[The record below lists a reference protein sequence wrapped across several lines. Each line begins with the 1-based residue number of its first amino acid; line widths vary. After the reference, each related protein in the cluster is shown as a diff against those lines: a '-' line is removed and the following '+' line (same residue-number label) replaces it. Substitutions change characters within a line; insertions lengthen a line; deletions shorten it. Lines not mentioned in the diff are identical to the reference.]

1 MTPMPRTQLYLI
13 RHGEQDP
20 ATDHATGGGLSA
32 LGREQADRLG
42 RRLGTV
48 PFSAIHHSPLVRA
61 AQTAEVVADH
71 LPQVPRH
78 ACDFVADRTPVPSP
92 RQRGQYPDRW
102 LAWLDGVPEDE
113 RDVDATALRAAV
125 EHFGVTHSEDRYE
138 LLITHNFVIG
148 WFVRHT
154 LDAPVWRWIGLQQD
168 NCAITI
174 VQWDSDRPP
183 TLVSFN
189 DTGHLAS

>member
-1 MTPMPRTQLYLI
+1 MARTQLYLV

-20 ATDHATGGGLSA
+20 GVDHALGGGLSA

-42 RRLGTV
+42 RRLRAV
-48 PFSAIHHSPLVRA
+48 PFSAIHHSPLARA
-61 AQTAEVVADH
+61 VQTADVIAGY

-78 ACDFVADRTPVPSP
+78 DCDFVADRTPVPSAEH
-92 RQRGQYPDRW
+92 RDRYPDRW
-102 LAWLDGVPEDE
+102 HAWFDGVPADE
-113 RDVDATALRAAV
+113 RDEDAVGLRAAV
-125 EHFGVTHSEDRYE
+125 DHFGATGEEDRHE

-148 WFVRHT
+148 WFVRHV
-154 LDAPVWRWIGLQQD
+154 LDAPVWRWIGLNQA

-174 VQWDSDRPP
+174 VRWDSERPP

-189 DTGHLAS
+189 DTGHL